1 MIIYMNLILNKLL
14 NCRKVAPFCMRL
26 LKGISSQREHL
37 ERFQC
42 RDQVK
47 LRWSWHGSAWLS
59 QAWSFWEHCV
69 VRSSWVPGWHHF
81 YQLCCCYNYY
91 TFIASWMVICI
102 AVYISTFMTIIWFQT
117 CMVSACNPQPFLG
130 NYV

>member
-47 LRWSWHGSAWLS
+47 LRWARQCLTFPSMKLLGA
-59 QAWSFWEHCV
+59 
-69 VRSSWVPGWHHF
+69 
-81 YQLCCCYNYY
+81 LCCQV
-91 TFIASWMVICI
+91 ILGARLASLLPVVLLLQLLHLHCFLDGNLHRCIYFYFYDDYMVPNLYGFS
-102 AVYISTFMTIIWFQT
+102 VQS
-117 CMVSACNPQPFLG
+117 SAFFR
-130 NYV
+130 